1 MKTITIK
8 GNEIPVYC
16 TMEEADQYFAEK
28 YGSDVWDNTEGTDKE
43 KALVE
48 ATRKL
53 NALKL
58 QGFPIDMKQPLL
70 FPRYFKP
77 NFLSKRTYTS
87 ELNSVTVNGKTLIFI
102 EEAEEM
108 KFACAEQAVSIIE
121 NHNSIHIKNQKLGI
135 ASASIMGDSV
145 SYTGN
150 AGLIK
155 STNESICP
163 EALFFIDKFLI
174 KTARVV

>member
-1 MKTITIK
+1 MKTITINEK
-8 GNEIPVYC
+8 EIPVYC
-16 TMEEADQYFAEK
+16 TKKEADQYFAEK
-28 YGSDVWDNTEGTDKE
+28 FGSDVWDNTEGADKK

-53 NALKL
+53 NTLKL
-58 QGFPIDMKQPLL
+58 QGFPVDIKQPLL

-77 NFLSKRTYTS
+77 NFLSKKTYTS
-87 ELNSVTVNGKTLIFI
+87 EHNSITVNGKSLIYI
-102 EEAEEM
+102 EESEELQ
-108 KFACAEQAVSIIE
+108 FACAEQAISIIE

-150 AGLIK
+150 ASLIK
-155 STNESICP
+155 STNESLCP
-163 EALFFIDKFLI
+163 EALLFVDKFLI

>member
-1 MKTITIK
+1 MKTITI
-8 GNEIPVYC
+8 NEKDIPVYC

-28 YGSDVWDNTEGTDKE
+28 YGSDVWENTEGADKK

-58 QGFPIDMKQPLL
+58 QGFPVDIQQPLL

-77 NFLSKRTYTS
+77 NFLSKRTFTS
-87 ELNSVTVNGKTLIFI
+87 EQNSITVNGKSLIFI
-102 EEAEEM
+102 EESEEM
-108 KFACAEQAVSIIE
+108 MFACAEQAVSIVE

-150 AGLIK
+150 VGMLK
-155 STNESICP
+155 STNESLCP
-163 EALFFIDKFLI
+163 EALFFVDKFLI